1 MPCCDDDGK
10 RLPTTELQG
19 FPVRLFDP
27 FLACRVPRDE
37 IYTSMCFVIDFM
49 AVESAFSCAEST
61 LLARVAHLTVTRRA
75 DHPIQRANSPVLL
88 PPHTP
93 FLYWRVR

>member
-61 LLARVAHLTVTRRA
+61 LLARVAHLAVTRRA
-75 DHPIQRANSPVLL
+75 DHQIHRANSPVLL